1 MSKNSSG
8 FAVRSLI
15 ALAVASAFP
24 LHSALATETEAVA
37 LAAAAEGQDTAAVPE
52 ATTKGQLET
61 VIVTAQR
68 RAENIKDVPMSI
80 ATLKGDKLDAITA
93 GAADIRFLNGR
104 SPSVSVESDYGRTF
118 PRFYIRGLGNTDF
131 DLNASQPV
139 GLVMDDIVQENAM
152 LKGFPVFDVDQVE
165 VLRGPQGTLFGR
177 NSPAGVIKF
186 DSAKPV
192 FKTEGYLQ
200 LGLGNFSAKTAEGMF
215 NLPVSDTVALRFS
228 GTSQHR
234 DDRVHNTNPSGK
246 GTQDFEGYGDNAFR
260 LQALVQPNKDLSVL
274 FNYHERNYHG
284 NATLFRANIIKRG
297 TNDLVDGFDYGSYAS
312 DGINSQ
318 KLETKGGSVRVK
330 YNAGDITF
338 NSITGYEKLDF
349 YSRADVDGG
358 YGAVYAPPYGPGY
371 IPFAVETA
379 DVLPNHKQFSQEFR
393 AESNYKGP
401 LQWIGGLFFFN
412 EKIQIDSIS
421 FNTFAPGNPQNA
433 NYAVQFQD
441 TKSWAAFGSLNY
453 AVSDAFK
460 VRGGVRYTND
470 KKEFA
475 ASRVQTDGSTL
486 FNIDNTSHNVSW
498 DLSGNYVV
506 TPSTNVFARV
516 ATGYR
521 APSMQGRL
529 DDLTSKPSFAG
540 AEKAL
545 SYEAGVK
552 QDLFDKR
559 ARLSASVFHYRV
571 KDKQL
576 TAGSGSVNMN
586 QLINA
591 DKVVGQ
597 GFELDMQA
605 NLSDEFSATFGY
617 SYNDTEIKDKN
628 LFVQYCG
635 NYGNNPTHLSG
646 CTPTN
651 AAGPFAG
658 TSKIDGNPLPRAPKN
673 QLNFTLKYATEI
685 ANGEFYAMTDWT
697 YRTSYNFFLY
707 EAPEYKAKS
716 LTEGGVRAGYKWGG
730 GKYEVALFG
739 RNITDKQVILG
750 AIDFDNL
757 TGMLNEPRTWGGTF
771 KINF

>member
-1 MSKNSSG
+1 MSKKSSG
-8 FAVRSLI
+8 YAARTLI

-24 LHSALATETEAVA
+24 LHAAMAAE
-37 LAAAAEGQDTAAVPE
+37 AAAAVAAGQPAADAPETA
-52 ATTKGQLET
+52 TKGQLET

-80 ATLKGDKLDAITA
+80 ATLKGDKLDVLTS
-93 GAADIRFLNGR
+93 GAADIRFLAGR
-104 SPSVSVESDYGRTF
+104 SPSVNVESDYGRTF

-192 FKTEGYLQ
+192 FKQEGYLT
-200 LGLGNFSAKTAEGMF
+200 LGVGNYSSKTAEGMF
-215 NLPVSDTVALRFS
+215 NIPVNDVVALRFS

-234 DDRVHNTNPSGK
+234 GDRVHNTNPNK
-246 GTQDFEGYGDNAFR
+246 NTGTQDFEGYGDNAFR
-260 LQALVQPNKDLSVL
+260 LQALVKPNKDFSAL
-274 FNYHERNYHG
+274 FNYHERDYHG
-284 NATLFRANIIKRG
+284 SATLFRANIIKKG
-297 TNDLVDGFDYGSYAS
+297 TNDLVDGFDYSSYPT
-312 DGINSQ
+312 DGVNYQ
-318 KLETKGGSVRVK
+318 KLTTKGGNIRLK
-330 YNAGDITF
+330 YNLDDITLH
-338 NSITGYEKLDF
+338 SITGYETLKF
-349 YSRADVDGG
+349 NSRADVDGG
-358 YGAVYAPPYGPGY
+358 FGASYAPPYGPGY

-379 DVLPNHKQFSQEFR
+379 DLLPNHKQFSQELR

-412 EKIQIDSIS
+412 EDIQIDSIS
-421 FNTFAPGNPQNA
+421 FDSFTPGNPQNA
-433 NYAVQFQD
+433 AYAQQFQHA
-441 TKSWAAFGSLNY
+441 KSWAAFGSLNY
-453 AVSDAFK
+453 TVSDKLK
-460 VRGGVRYTND
+460 VRGGLRYTTD
-470 KKEFA
+470 KKEFSA
-475 ASRVQTDGSTL
+475 VRYEPPKMSGP
-486 FNIDNTSHNVSW
+486 FEIDNTSHNLSW
-498 DLSGNYVV
+498 DVSGTYELDK
-506 TPSTNVFARV
+506 TTNLFARV

-529 DDLTSKPSFAG
+529 NGLGDKPSFAG

-545 SYEAGVK
+545 SYEAGIK

-559 ARLSASVFHYRV
+559 ARLSASVFQYRV

-576 TAGSGSVNMN
+576 TAGSGGINMN

-591 DKVVGQ
+591 EKVTGQ
-597 GFELDMQA
+597 GVEVDFQA
-605 NLSDEFSATFGY
+605 NLSDEFSMTLGG
-617 SYNDTEIKDKN
+617 SYNDTEIKDQN

-635 NYGNNPTHLSG
+635 NLGNTAPHPYG

-658 TSKIDGNPLPRAPKN
+658 TSKIDGNPLPRAPKT
-673 QLNFTLKYATEI
+673 QLNFTLKYSKDI
-685 ANGEFYAMTDWT
+685 GDGEFYAYTDWT
-697 YRTSYNFFLY
+697 YRSSYNFFLY

-716 LTEGGVRAGYKWGG
+716 LVEGGVRAGYKWGN
-730 GKYEVALFG
+730 GKYEAALFG
-739 RNITDKQVILG
+739 RNITDKRVIIG

-771 KINF
+771 KVNF